1 MFQTRTE
8 NSENSLKETSDAR
21 VIKKKKESVPQV
33 GNLLSLHIHI
43 YTPTLTEKHKSEYL
57 ALALYTYPAV
67 QCFITFCITCN
78 TSV

>member
-8 NSENSLKETSDAR
+8 KSENSLKERSDAR
-21 VIKKKKESVPQV
+21 VIIEESVPQV
-33 GNLLSLHIHI
+33 VNLLSLHMHI

-67 QCFITFCITCN
+67 ECFITSCITC

>member
-8 NSENSLKETSDAR
+8 NSENSLKQRSDAR
-21 VIKKKKESVPQV
+21 VIKKMSVPQV
-33 GNLLSLHIHI
+33 VNLLSLHIHI

-57 ALALYTYPAV
+57 ALAQYTYAAV
-67 QCFITFCITCN
+67 QCFITSCITCN